1 MQQRE
6 FKVREREIR
15 DRTTKAKNSQPVVNQ
30 IKGKKD
36 NKRTQSKAVRF
47 LQAYAK

>member
-6 FKVREREIR
+6 FKVREREIDKR
-15 DRTTKAKNSQPVVNQ
+15 LDQNSQTVVNQ
-30 IKGKKD
+30 KKGKKD
-36 NKRTQSKAVRF
+36 NKRMESKHVRF